1 MENNLKQL
9 RKRVK
14 LSQQDVASALKVSK
28 QTVYKWEQGK
38 AQVAPVHFEGLKSLL
53 RVGADELERALVQ
66 TLFDAA
72 CEEGNERVLANAR
85 AARRYSVPL
94 LNAALNRFR
103 TGSAHSPQGMNEL
116 ELREEILRLREEN
129 LKLRERIFELEQM
142 LNIPSGGVSTV
153 LKSSSNHELETV
165 K

>member
-1 MENNLKQL
+1 MGKNFKQL
-9 RKRVK
+9 RADAHLRQKDISVK
-14 LSQQDVASALKVSK
+14 FGISV
-28 QTVYKWEQGK
+28 QTINKWERGR
-38 AQVAPVHFEGLKSLL
+38 APVARKHWPELAAMLHVS
-53 RVGADELERALVQ
+53 VDELEAALIQ
-66 TLFDAA
+66 TLLDA
-72 CEEGNERVLANAR
+72 CMERGSTDMLKNAKISGVYR
-85 AARRYSVPL
+85 SELVRDAFT
-94 LNAALNRFR
+94 RFS
-103 TGSAHSPQGMNEL
+103 TYPAPSPHGMNEL

>member
-9 RKRVK
+9 RTRMK
-14 LSQQDVASALKVSK
+14 LTQSDVAKQLHVSK
-28 QTVYKWEQGK
+28 QTIYKWEQGL
-38 AQVAPVHFEGLKSLL
+38 APVAAVHFEVLKRILK
-53 RVGADELERALVQ
+53 VNADELERALIQ
-66 TLFDAA
+66 TLLDAA
-72 CEEGNERVLANAR
+72 CEEGTDRVLLNAR
-85 AARRYSVPL
+85 ASRRYSVPL
-94 LNAALNRFR
+94 LNAALNRFHA
-103 TGSAHSPQGMNEL
+103 GSAPSTQAAPL

>member
-9 RKRVK
+9 RIRVK
-14 LSQQDVASALKVSK
+14 LTQQDVAAALKVSK
-28 QTVYKWEQGK
+28 QTVFKWEQGK
-38 AQVAPVHFEGLKSLL
+38 SPLPPAHFEVLKNVLH
-53 RVGADELERALVQ
+53 VTADELERALIQ
-66 TLFDAA
+66 TLLDAA
-72 CEEGNERVLANAR
+72 CEEGTDRVLLNAR
-85 AARRYSVPL
+85 ASRRYSVPL
-94 LNAALNRFR
+94 LNAALNRFHA
-103 TGSAHSPQGMNEL
+103 GSAPSPQAAPL

>member
-72 CEEGNERVLANAR
+72 CEEGTDRVLLNAR
-85 AARRYSVPL
+85 ASRRYSVPL
-94 LNAALNRFR
+94 LNAALNRFHA
-103 TGSAHSPQGMNEL
+103 GSAPSVQAAPL

-129 LKLRERIFELEQM
+129 LKLREHIFELEQM

>member
-9 RKRVK
+9 RKRIK
-14 LSQQDVASALKVSK
+14 LSQQDVAAALKVSK

-38 AQVAPVHFEGLKSLL
+38 AQVPQVHFEVLKNLL
-53 RVGADELERALVQ
+53 HVTADELERALIQ
-66 TLFDAA
+66 TLLDAA
-72 CEEGNERVLANAR
+72 CEAGSDRVLLNAR

-94 LNAALNRFR
+94 LNAALNRFHA
-103 TGSAHSPQGMNEL
+103 GSAPSAQAAPL

>member
-103 TGSAHSPQGMNEL
+103 TGSAPSPQAAPL

-129 LKLRERIFELEQM
+129 LKLRERIFELEQL
-142 LNIPSGGVSTV
+142 LNIPSGDVSITS
-153 LKSSSNHELETV
+153 KSSSHHELETV

>member
-9 RKRVK
+9 RIRVK
-14 LSQQDVASALKVSK
+14 LTQQDVAAALKVSK
-28 QTVYKWEQGK
+28 QTVFKWEQGK
-38 AQVAPVHFEGLKSLL
+38 AQVPQVHFEVLKNLL
-53 RVGADELERALVQ
+53 HVTADELERALIQ

-72 CEEGNERVLANAR
+72 CEEGTDRVLLNAR

-94 LNAALNRFR
+94 LNAALNRFHA
-103 TGSAHSPQGMNEL
+103 GSAPSPQAAPL

>member
-1 MENNLKQL
+1 MEHNLKQL
-9 RKRVK
+9 RIRVK
-14 LSQQDVASALKVSK
+14 LTQQDVAAALNVSK
-28 QTVYKWEQGK
+28 QTVFKWEQGK
-38 AQVAPVHFEGLKSLL
+38 SPLPPAHFEVLKNVLH
-53 RVGADELERALVQ
+53 VTADELERALIQ

-72 CEEGNERVLANAR
+72 CEEGTDRVLLNAR

-94 LNAALNRFR
+94 LNAAFNRFHA
-103 TGSAHSPQGMNEL
+103 GSAPSPQAAPL

-142 LNIPSGGVSTV
+142 LNIPSGDVSTV

>member
-1 MENNLKQL
+1 MGKNFKQL
-9 RKRVK
+9 RADAHLRQKDISVK
-14 LSQQDVASALKVSK
+14 FGISV
-28 QTVYKWEQGK
+28 QTINKWERGR
-38 AQVAPVHFEGLKSLL
+38 APVARKHWPELAAMLHVS
-53 RVGADELERALVQ
+53 VDELEAALIQ
-66 TLFDAA
+66 TLLDA
-72 CEEGNERVLANAR
+72 CMERGSTDMLKNAKISGVYR
-85 AARRYSVPL
+85 SELVRDAFTRFSTYPAPSTQAAP
-94 LNAALNRFR
+94 
-103 TGSAHSPQGMNEL
+103 L